1 MIILTVLSFIISFSL
16 IAFNSVDASKPWKV
30 NYKDT
35 EKLCLYASFS
45 GQLIVKG
52 EEKKPIDL
60 LPDNTNVTEEKSSCG
75 EDSAILSLHWT
86 ENGMKISTFSIK
98 FHKKSDDLTVEE
110 IEYDINYFKGNFTK
124 QFSNVDLT
132 NKFKVKVSEF
142 RNGYKCTAEEID
154 VDNDLTLK
162 LSKIQ
167 WEVFRDQNNNDIK
180 EKKFIYTPY
189 KCEKDV
195 QLNKSMPIIIGIVMA
210 ALVAVVVVIL
220 IFGRIRSRRNLV
232 KKH

>member
-1 MIILTVLSFIISFSL
+1 MLTVLSFIISFSL
-16 IAFNSVDASKPWKV
+16 IAFNSVDASNSKPWKV
-30 NYKDT
+30 NYNNT
-35 EKLCLYASFS
+35 EDLCLYASFS

-52 EEKKPIDL
+52 EKKQIDI
-60 LPDNTNVTEEKSSCG
+60 LPDNTNITTGKSSC
-75 EDSAILSLHWT
+75 EKDSANLSLHWT
-86 ENGMKISTFSIK
+86 ENGTPSSFSIK

-110 IEYDINYFKGNFTK
+110 IEFDINNGTNYKRK
-124 QFSNVDLT
+124 FSNDDLT
-132 NKFKVKVSEF
+132 NKFKVKVSQF
-142 RNGYKCTAEEID
+142 RNGYECTDEEID
-154 VDNDLTLK
+154 VDKDLTLK

-167 WEVFRDQNNNDIK
+167 WEVFRDQKNSDIK

-195 QLNKSMPIIIGIVMA
+195 KLNKNMPIIVGIVMA
-210 ALVAVVVVIL
+210 ALVAVVLVIL